1 MLLHHMR
8 LGLLCFLCVLVMA
21 AAAQA
26 ATVYHGNT
34 QTHIF
39 HAPSCRYYSCKKC
52 TAVFPSREAAV
63 KSGFR
68 PCKVCNP

>member
-8 LGLLCFLCVLVMA
+8 RGVFCFLFVFAMTV
-21 AAAQA
+21 AAQA

-34 QTHIF
+34 QSRIF
-39 HAPSCRYYSCKKC
+39 HTPVCRYYDCKKC
-52 TAVFPSREAAV
+52 TAVLPSREAAL

-68 PCKVCNP
+68 PCKVCKP